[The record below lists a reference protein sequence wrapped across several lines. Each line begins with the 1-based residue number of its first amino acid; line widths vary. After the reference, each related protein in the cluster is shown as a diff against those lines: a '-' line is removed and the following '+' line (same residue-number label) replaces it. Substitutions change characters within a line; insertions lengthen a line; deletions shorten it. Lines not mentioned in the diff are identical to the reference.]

1 MRYDVLENYI
11 FDLQKQYKE
20 LLIKLLP
27 NLRLQN
33 AYSSLDEINIFWYS
47 NMDAVKMYLYYI
59 VSNNDSYVFTAS
71 TFMDIGDKEHYPFLL
86 LGKMHIMDDPL
97 SKYSLVASHE
107 VPGNFNKR
115 LKEQIVL
122 TATDNIR
129 ILEECDNKIL
139 VLPLRLLGQ
148 SDEHMLLY
156 SAGEKAFISLFKG
169 IKDIKD
175 YFLKCNTWN
184 DILKYVRKDIG
195 DIIIFTEDDD
205 KTKSFSERF
214 KDAVHELEYMFEEN
228 STDTHKFFILVYGY
242 IQQSV
247 DVLMSCVEYNCTP
260 YLRNM
265 VSFSYFMLLS
275 ENFGDIS
282 IIPAIR
288 YRCCVAHLIYRLY
301 DKEKFESLSVSAF
314 YQAALKLNFQEIL
327 FNSLAQAKVLEENF
341 SPNKIVPSVEMCLEK
356 LYGTISSR

>member
-1 MRYDVLENYI
+1 LSYDVLENYI

-47 NMDAVKMYLYYI
+47 NMDAVKMYLHYI

-97 SKYSLVASHE
+97 SKYSVVASHE

-169 IKDIKD
+169 IKNMKD

-214 KDAVHELEYMFEEN
+214 KDAVHGLEYMFEEN

-247 DVLMSCVEYNCTP
+247 DVLMSCVEYNC
-260 YLRNM
+260 LR
-265 VSFSYFMLLS
+265 
-275 ENFGDIS
+275 I
-282 IIPAIR
+282 
-288 YRCCVAHLIYRLY
+288 
-301 DKEKFESLSVSAF
+301 
-314 YQAALKLNFQEIL
+314 
-327 FNSLAQAKVLEENF
+327 
-341 SPNKIVPSVEMCLEK
+341 
-356 LYGTISSR
+356 